1 MSLNICKHCKHN
13 IRNRCMLSGNEIVAA
28 KRNCKKFEQQYVQE
42 SLFEAVG
49 GTNDFNNKRRSG

>member
-1 MSLNICKHCKHN
+1 
-13 IRNRCMLSGNEIVAA
+13 MLSGNEILAA

-49 GTNDFNNKRRSG
+49 GANDFNNKRRSG